1 MIFDK
6 SSFICRLENDELLER
21 EIIALFLG
29 QCPHLLEEIRQA
41 ASQRDA
47 TKLERAAHTLKGS
60 LGDMAAPCAF
70 DAARALEDMGRK
82 RSLDGSEKAL
92 YVLQESLRRLEHE
105 LRHFEDSTEPKARDT
120 FQS

>member
-21 EIIALFLG
+21 EIIALFLT
-29 QCPHLLEEIRQA
+29 QCPHLLEEIREA

-47 TKLERAAHTLKGS
+47 ARLERAAHTLKGS

-70 DAARALEDMGRK
+70 RCARALEDMGRK
-82 RSLDGSEKAL
+82 GRSRRFR
-92 YVLQESLRRLEHE
+92 ESSVRFARIP
-105 LRHFEDSTEPKARDT
+105 PKVRA
-120 FQS
+120 